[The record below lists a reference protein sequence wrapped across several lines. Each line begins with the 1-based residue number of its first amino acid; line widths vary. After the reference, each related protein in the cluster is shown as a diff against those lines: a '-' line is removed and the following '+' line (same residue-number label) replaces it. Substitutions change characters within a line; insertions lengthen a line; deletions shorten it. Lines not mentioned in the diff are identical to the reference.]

1 MKTRFVLLAVLAGV
15 VTAVVFSNRM
25 VRAQGAPR
33 RIEVA
38 AKRFTYD
45 PGEITLKKGQPVVLV
60 ITSADVTHG
69 LHFKDLNLNT
79 KINKGTPAE
88 LSFTPDKVGDFVGHC
103 SVFCGSGHGGM
114 TLTLHVVE

>member
-1 MKTRFVLLAVLAGV
+1 MKTRSVLLALLAIV
-15 VTAVVFSNRM
+15 VIAAVSSNRM
-25 VRAQGAPR
+25 VRAQGEPR
-33 RIEVA
+33 RVDVT

-45 PGEITLKKGQPVVLV
+45 PDEITLKKGQPVVLV

-69 LHFKDLNLNT
+69 LRFKELNLNT
-79 KINKGTPAE
+79 KIDKGKPAE